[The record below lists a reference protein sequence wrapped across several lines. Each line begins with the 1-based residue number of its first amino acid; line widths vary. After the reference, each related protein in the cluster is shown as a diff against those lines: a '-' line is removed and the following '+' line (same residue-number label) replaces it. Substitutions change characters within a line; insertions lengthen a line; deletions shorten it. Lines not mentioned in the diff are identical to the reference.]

1 MWEYLLTVVADEIV
15 AVEVV
20 TQGVEPIQS
29 LIYSIRVEHR
39 HDHDQEV
46 LAQDLGFLGTSDQE
60 L

>member
-20 TQGVEPIQS
+20 AQGVEPIQS